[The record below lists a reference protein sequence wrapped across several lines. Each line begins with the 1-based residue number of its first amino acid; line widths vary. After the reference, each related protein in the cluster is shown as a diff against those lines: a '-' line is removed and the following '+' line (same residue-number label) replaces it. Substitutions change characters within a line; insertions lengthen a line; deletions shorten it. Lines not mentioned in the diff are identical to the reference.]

1 MAKVMVKWGTLKW
14 SVDPKKIK
22 SPTSMSYSLS
32 WDSDKG
38 KKDNSSFSLE
48 YPVIKGYS
56 PDPQKERELI
66 AKKIGEKHRLYIGAK
81 RLSSYPWRLTK
92 ADISDISITETGIT
106 YLQNISLSFEEVRNK
121 KESKKK

>member
-38 KKDNSSFSLE
+38 KKTTVLF
-48 YPVIKGYS
+48 
-56 PDPQKERELI
+56 RLI
-66 AKKIGEKHRLYIGAK
+66 IL
-81 RLSSYPWRLTK
+81 
-92 ADISDISITETGIT
+92 
-106 YLQNISLSFEEVRNK
+106 
-121 KESKKK
+121 